1 MFTEADR
8 KRCDS
13 GLDKAIRVGEKIG
26 DFIHVNAKGL
36 LRALIIGGVVI
47 LFGGLFL
54 LITLLKRSFGQKN

>member
-13 GLDKAIRVGEKIG
+13 SLDKAIKVGEKIG
-26 DFIHVNAKGL
+26 DFIHANAKGL
-36 LRALIIGGVVI
+36 FRGLIIFGVVVT
-47 LFGGLFL
+47 FGGLFM